1 MKYGFQFNKKI
12 LEESLAFGGKKIK
25 ALFGENGDQSRPRR
39 RLDQKG

>member
-12 LEESLAFGGKKIK
+12 LKIVWPSEGKNQG
-25 ALFGENGDQSRPRR
+25 LVWENGDQSRPRR